1 MDVAVDVDIDAV
13 VLVAYVVF
21 DSYSSLLLFMLL
33 FSELSS
39 VGRFPTSY
47 VGASPGLL

>member
-1 MDVAVDVDIDAV
+1 MF
-13 VLVAYVVF
+13 LLMLL
-21 DSYSSLLLFMLL
+21 SLFSRLLFGVVYCYLLLL
-33 FSELSS
+33 FSELLS